1 MEIFLKWLAANP
13 YILLFFVVGG
23 AVLLGK
29 FTVKGY
35 GLGMVASAIVVGAAV
50 SALASTYGIKMQLD
64 NFTKSIFYYLFMY
77 GVGLRVGPS
86 FINSL
91 KGDGLKF
98 TVLAV
103 FCSGLGLL
111 GAVFFTK
118 LWSLPA
124 GAAGGI
130 LAGSMTMSAAI
141 GSAEEAVRQGAF
153 PLAQGQTF
161 ESVSG
166 MIALSYGLTYI
177 WGTVGII
184 LICKYLP
191 RWWGIDAKAAAKKYE
206 DENGVANV
214 DDAGLTGYR
223 PGALRAYKLTNRE
236 VVGMTVRQFLQKY
249 PEYKIVNVRR
259 PAPPAAAVVRE
270 RVTMPQAALAGAAGA
285 MTIPVPGNG
294 SGLPADS
301 ELDVQTDDRLGAPD
315 DLALQ
320 MGDVIVLGGRLDA
333 MASQMGLIGPEVADE
348 RALNI
353 PLDQAEILVTN
364 KSIEGKE
371 LGDLRSADFAG
382 AMGLQRIERGGV
394 PIPIGL
400 NTKLQR
406 FDVLYVVGLKS
417 AVQRA
422 AELLGKIARPST
434 ATDLL
439 TLAIGMILG
448 FLIGAISFPLAG
460 SNVGLGNAG
469 GLLVS
474 GVIVS
479 SVASR
484 LRFFGNTP
492 NAARNILEDLGLIV
506 FIAIVGINSGA
517 GLVSQLT
524 GTTALYIFIA
534 GFLVT
539 TIPPILVWAIGYHF
553 MKINPAILMGGV
565 AGARSHSGPARE
577 AAKEIGSS
585 VPWIGFPVGYAVSGV
600 LLTVFGYVAMVM
612 SK

>member
-1 MEIFLKWLAANP
+1 MQALLTWLAANP
-13 YILLFFVVGG
+13 YILLFAVVAG

-29 FTVKGY
+29 VTIKGY
-35 GLGMVASAIVVGAAV
+35 GFGMVASAIIVGAGL
-50 SALASTYGIKMQLD
+50 SAWASTYGVKMALD
-64 NFTKSIFYYLFMY
+64 NFTKSMFYYLFMY

-103 FCSGLGLL
+103 FCSILGLF
-111 GAVFFTK
+111 GAVFFVK
-118 LWSLPA
+118 LWDLPA

-141 GSAEEAVRQGAF
+141 GSAEEAVRQGVF
-153 PLAQGQTF
+153 PLKDGQTF
-161 ESVSG
+161 ETVSG

-206 DENGVANV
+206 AEFGVPNV
-214 DDAGLTGYR
+214 DDAQLTGYR
-223 PGALRAYKLTNRE
+223 PGALRAYKLTNPDT
-236 VVGMTVRQFLQKY
+236 VSMTVRRFLDKH
-249 PEYKIVNVRR
+249 PEYKIANVRR
-259 PAPPAAAVVRE
+259 GTE
-270 RVTMPQAALAGAAGA
+270 
-285 MTIPVPGNG
+285 N
-294 SGLPADS
+294 
-301 ELDVQTDDRLGAPD
+301 LGAPD
-315 DLALQ
+315 DLVLAA
-320 MGDVIVLGGRLDA
+320 GDVVVLGGRLDA
-333 MASQMGLIGPEVADE
+333 MTAKMGLIGPEVADDK
-348 RALNI
+348 ALNV
-353 PLDQAEILVTN
+353 PLDQAEVLVTE
-364 KSIEGKE
+364 KAMEGR
-371 LGDLRSADFAG
+371 DLASLRNESFAG
-382 AMGLQRIERGGV
+382 QVGLQKIERGGV
-394 PIPIGL
+394 SIPVGL
-400 NTKLQR
+400 NLKLQR
-406 FDVLYVVGLKS
+406 YDVVFVVGLKS
-417 AVQRA
+417 AVEKFASMAGR
-422 AELLGKIARPST
+422 IARPST

-439 TLAIGMILG
+439 TLSLGMILG

-460 SNVGLGNAG
+460 SKVGLGNAG

-479 SVASR
+479 SMVSR

-492 NAARNILEDLGLIV
+492 NAARNILEDLGLVV
-506 FIAIVGINSGA
+506 FIAIVGVNAGA
-517 GLVSQLT
+517 GLISQLT
-524 GTTALYIFIA
+524 GTVALYIFLA
-534 GFLVT
+534 GFIVT
-539 TIPPILVWAIGYHF
+539 TIPPILVWAIGYHL
-553 MKINPAILMGGV
+553 MKINPAVLMGGV

-600 LLTVFGYVAMVM
+600 LLTVFGYLAMVL